1 MTKTI
6 VLFLSIVVSGLA
18 AGITLYVWLTGN
30 PAELSYPTF
39 VESLQSDIRALR
51 TSLLIVISPGL
62 PLLALT
68 AFLMR
73 RERPRVYVV
82 VAALLLYIVAS
93 LTTRPGNIPINNEV
107 MTWDLQTAPEG
118 WQELIGEWWRWHQI
132 RFVAMTTSF
141 ALLVGVAVSGA
152 KSPNRM

>member
-1 MTKTI
+1 MTRTI
-6 VLFLSIVVSGLA
+6 VLFLSIFVSGLT

-39 VESLQSDIRALR
+39 VESMQSDIRALR
-51 TSLLIVISPGL
+51 TSLLIVTSPGL

-73 RERPRVYVV
+73 RDRPRVYFV
-82 VAALLLYIVAS
+82 VAALLLFIVAS
-93 LTTRPGNIPINNEV
+93 LSTRLGNIPINDEV
-107 MTWDLQTAPEG
+107 MTWDLRTAPEA

-132 RFVAMTTSF
+132 RFVAMTAAF
-141 ALLVGVAVSGA
+141 ALLVGVAVSKA
-152 KSPNRM
+152 RNA